1 MKLFVIEPIF
11 PSSVEK
17 KRNLMEKVKQQ
28 QLGKKNETKTKKKKI
43 SKKKRRILCFYHAV
57 DIERSWETLGQQNG
71 GLVDDLLDLFH
82 LDYSISNGVRPP
94 CNGLLQFDYRFD

>member
-28 QLGKKNETKTKKKKI
+28 QLGKKKKRNQNQKKKYQ
-43 SKKKRRILCFYHAV
+43 RRKEEYCVF
-57 DIERSWETLGQQNG
+57 TPQ
-71 GLVDDLLDLFH
+71 
-82 LDYSISNGVRPP
+82 SISRDRGR
-94 CNGLLQFDYRFD
+94 R

>member
-28 QLGKKNETKTKKKKI
+28 QLGKKKNETKTKKKNIKEE
-43 SKKKRRILCFYHAV
+43 KKNIVFLP
-57 DIERSWETLGQQNG
+57 RSRYREIVGDVRSTKWRPG
-71 GLVDDLLDLFH
+71 G
-82 LDYSISNGVRPP
+82 
-94 CNGLLQFDYRFD
+94 

>member
-28 QLGKKNETKTKKKKI
+28 QLGKKKAKPKPKKKY
-43 SKKKRRILCFYHAV
+43 KRRKEEYCVF
-57 DIERSWETLGQQNG
+57 TPQ
-71 GLVDDLLDLFH
+71 
-82 LDYSISNGVRPP
+82 SISRDRGR
-94 CNGLLQFDYRFD
+94 R